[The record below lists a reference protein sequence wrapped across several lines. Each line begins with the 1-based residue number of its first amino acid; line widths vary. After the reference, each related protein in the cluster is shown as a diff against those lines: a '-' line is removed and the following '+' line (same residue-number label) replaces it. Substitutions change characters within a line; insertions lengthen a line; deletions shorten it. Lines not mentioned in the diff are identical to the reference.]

1 MIRTVA
7 VYEFMSTVKRK
18 AYYLVTLGMPVILLA
33 YFGLIGLIAYASVPS
48 QLKKLDQAIGIFD
61 ESGILVGTGA
71 SPGGVLSD
79 LAPGEI
85 HKLTIKPED
94 LEDFKDFAPLQLDK
108 LDIPIFTRR
117 LRRFDDL
124 QAAQDALLADELSSV
139 LHIPADYVETGRV
152 DQYVH
157 ERSLIG
163 SSGGIG
169 FLGGLLSEDLLRQ
182 SNLPEANIERVRQAP
197 RITEYEFDEQA
208 GFIEVD
214 LWRKGFEI
222 GIPMGVAGL
231 LVIALM
237 MNSSLL
243 LASVAEEKESKV
255 MEVILSSVPAEQL
268 LFGKVLGLVAAG
280 LLQIVIWM
288 LMVSVVPILITFV
301 VKHEIEY
308 DIREGQ
314 LLLGMLFMVLGFVFY
329 GCLLAGLG
337 SMGSTYKDC
346 QQLTVVIIMCAV
358 VPVMAWMTFLN
369 DPNGPVARTLSM
381 IPLFA
386 PISMMLRLGLADVPW
401 WEPALSLVI
410 MLLSI
415 WGAVKLSAKLFRVG
429 TLMYGKRPGLREIFK
444 AIRQPS

>member
-1 MIRTVA
+1 MIKTVA
-7 VYEFMSTVKRK
+7 IYEFLSTVKRK

-48 QLKKLDQAIGIFD
+48 QLKKLDQAIGIVD
-61 ESGILVGTGA
+61 ESGILVGA
-71 SPGGVLSD
+71 GGKLSD
-79 LAPGEI
+79 LALGEI
-85 HKLTIKPED
+85 HELKIRPED

-108 LDIPIFTRR
+108 IDIPIFTRR

-124 QAAQDALLADELSSV
+124 QTAQDALLADELSSV
-139 LHIPADYVETGRV
+139 LHIPADYLETGRV

-157 ERSLIG
+157 ERNLIG

-169 FLGGLLSEDLLRQ
+169 FLGDLLSEDLLRQ
-182 SNLPEANIERVRQAP
+182 SNLPEASIARVRQPP
-197 RITEYEFDEQA
+197 RITEYEFDEEA

-255 MEVILSSVPAEQL
+255 MEVILSSVSAEQL

-288 LMVSVVPILITFV
+288 LMVSVVPILITLV
-301 VKHEIEY
+301 VKHEIDY

-314 LLLGMLFMVLGFVFY
+314 LLLGVLFMVLGFVFY

-346 QQLTVVIIMCAV
+346 QQLTVVIIMCAC
-358 VPVMAWMTFLN
+358 VPMMAWMTFLN

-410 MLLSI
+410 LLLSI

-444 AIRQPS
+444 VLRQPT